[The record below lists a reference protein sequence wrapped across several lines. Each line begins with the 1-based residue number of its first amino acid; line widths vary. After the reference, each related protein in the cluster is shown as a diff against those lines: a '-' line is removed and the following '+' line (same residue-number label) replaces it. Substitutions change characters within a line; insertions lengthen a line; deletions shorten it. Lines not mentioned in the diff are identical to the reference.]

1 MNVAKTYF
9 CLEIDLPY
17 MVHIVYAIFQQVC
30 ISKSAVRTKFEQHS
44 QRGRN
49 ITSSLRSVMDE
60 THKKS
65 QKQG

>member
-1 MNVAKTYF
+1 MLLKLILVEKLIYR
-9 CLEIDLPY
+9 Y
-17 MVHIVYAIFQQVC
+17 MVHVFHAIFQQVC

-65 QKQG
+65 QQQG